1 MTTPTPHP
9 SIARLE
15 PLIGRWRIGEP
26 GAGGDVEF
34 AWLGDNAFV
43 VQRWRSDPP
52 EFPDGIA
59 LIGPAAGGDGFVQ
72 HYFDTR
78 GVERRYEMSLRRRR
92 VAPVARRR
100 RLRPAVRRP
109 FSPDGSTIEGA
120 WEIAMDRTTF
130 EHDFDLTYTRVAPD
144 LLALA
149 RASYGAYETGD
160 RSVLEDLLAD
170 DFVFYSPPDPGID
183 RVAYFERCW
192 PNHELHKRFA
202 YERLQEI
209 GNGEVLVTY
218 EAERTDGSRFRNTE
232 VLRFEG
238 DKLTRAEVYFGWN
251 LSISSACAP
260 APRRAAHRRTRAPGA
275 ARRPRA
281 SARTGA
287 ATAPRRPAGSSGS
300 RASWPAS
307 RRGVR
312 VTASPAATRPRIAS
326 GSRVR

>member
-9 SIARLE
+9 YIARLE
-15 PLIGRWRIGEP
+15 PLIGRWRIGVP

-59 LIGPAAGGDGFVQ
+59 VIGPNEAGDGFVQ

-78 GVERRYEMSLRRRR
+78 GVARRYEMSLDDGEW
-92 VAPVARRR
+92 
-100 RLRPAVRRP
+100 RLWRNDPDFAQR
-109 FSPDGSTIEGA
+109 FTGSLSPDGRTISGA
-120 WEIAMDRTTF
+120 WEIAQDRTTF

-149 RASYGAYETGD
+149 RASYGAYESGD

-183 RVAYFERCW
+183 RATYFERCW

-232 VLRFEG
+232 ILRFEG

-251 LSISSACAP
+251 L
-260 APRRAAHRRTRAPGA
+260 
-275 ARRPRA
+275 
-281 SARTGA
+281 
-287 ATAPRRPAGSSGS
+287 
-300 RASWPAS
+300 
-307 RRGVR
+307 
-312 VTASPAATRPRIAS
+312 
-326 GSRVR
+326 